1 MLQLRMLLV
10 MQLGLVCC
18 GCGAGTLLPNRC
30 LMDMRD
36 RVLAKG
42 AWHGCGSQYDGP
54 HRGAF
59 KDGFLDGYSDVCGGG
74 TGQPPVVPP
83 KKYQS
88 ACYSSQEGDS
98 KTIAWFNGFSAG
110 AVAASADGREGLREV
125 VLSTDPNGGLIG
137 AESSFPGFSSPVGTV
152 TVHNGTPHEPY
163 EVMQPE
169 VWPTPPPIPDPPA
182 PGTRTVRP
190 NAQGEQSVPRQPL
203 PRTEQQAPQPAPQ
216 ADIDPFK
223 PDAPRRTR

>member
-18 GCGAGTLLPNRC
+18 GCGGGTLLPNRC
-30 LMDMRD
+30 IMDVRD

-42 AWHGCGSQYDGP
+42 AWHGCGSQYNGP

-59 KDGFLDGYSDVCGGG
+59 KDGFIDGYANVCGGG

-88 ACYSSQEGDS
+88 ACYSSHAGDS

-110 AVAASADGREGLREV
+110 AVAASADGREGLREI
-125 VLSTDPNGGLIG
+125 VLSTDPDGGLIG
-137 AESSFPGFSSPVGTV
+137 PESSFPGFSSPVGTV
-152 TVHNGTPHEPY
+152 SLHNTGAHEPY
-163 EVMQPE
+163 DVIQPE
-169 VWPTPPPIPDPPA
+169 AWPQPPAIPVPA
-182 PGTRTVRP
+182 PGTVRP
-190 NAQGEQSVPRQPL
+190 NAEVEQSVPSKPMPSSRPL
-203 PRTEQQAPQPAPQ
+203 SPAP
-216 ADIDPFK
+216 APK
-223 PDAPRRTR
+223 PEPTGNTYEPEAPKRTR

>member
-1 MLQLRMLLV
+1 MLQLRMLVV
-10 MQLGLVCC
+10 MQLGLICC

-59 KDGFLDGYSDVCGGG
+59 KDGFLDGYANVCGGG
-74 TGQPPVVPP
+74 VGQPPVVPP

-88 ACYSSQEGDS
+88 ACYSSAEGDS

-110 AVAASADGREGLREV
+110 AVAASADGREGLREI
-125 VLSTDPNGGLIG
+125 VLSTDPEGGLIG

-152 TVHNGTPHEPY
+152 SVHQAGPTPHEM
-163 EVMQPE
+163 MQPQT
-169 VWPTPPPIPDPPA
+169 WPVAPPIPAVPA
-182 PGTRTVRP
+182 PGTIRS
-190 NAQGEQSVPRQPL
+190 NGQGEQRVPSQPL
-203 PRTEQQAPQPAPQ
+203 PRTNEEAAPQPMPQ
-216 ADIDPFK
+216 AALNPFT
-223 PDAPRRTR
+223 PDAPKRTR